1 MCDCNVKGAVLA
13 NCECALEGT
22 GFIHTITQAPLSS
35 LFRTVALHPETLY
48 PLTKSPLLLPSVAD
62 SQYSSFQ
69 PRECVHCEY
78 ITLVNDAE
86 FICVRRVLDG
96 LILLTVMFS

>member
-62 SQYSSFQ
+62 SQYSSVQ